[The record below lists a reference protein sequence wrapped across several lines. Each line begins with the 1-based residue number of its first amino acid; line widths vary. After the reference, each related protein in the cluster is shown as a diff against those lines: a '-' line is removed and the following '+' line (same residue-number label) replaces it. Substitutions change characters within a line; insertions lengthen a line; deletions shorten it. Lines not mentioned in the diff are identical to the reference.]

1 MVTKDKSLRI
11 VITGAESTGKTE
23 IAKKLASHFNGILI
37 PELAREYVETLDR
50 HYSFDDVVQI
60 AHQQISVEKELSDTS
75 GIIIF
80 DTWLILTKIW
90 FQEVYQQVPYWV
102 ETYINAHPPDFFLVC
117 ENDLEWVYDPVRENK
132 DKRDYLQAL
141 YISEIEKLGKPWCKI
156 GGKGEQRTLN
166 AIKTIETFLKDR

>member
-1 MVTKDKSLRI
+1 MKDKQFKI

-23 IAKKLASHFNGILI
+23 LAKRLAIHFKGELI
-37 PELAREYVETLDR
+37 PELAREHIEKLDR
-50 HYSFDDVVQI
+50 PYRFDDVALI
-60 AHQQISVEKELSDTS
+60 ARQQISVENELAKEM
-75 GIIIF
+75 GMVFF

-90 FQEVYQQVPYWV
+90 FQEVYQQVPDWV

-117 ENDLEWVYDPVRENK
+117 ENDLDWVYDPVRENK

-141 YISEIEKLGKPWCKI
+141 YISEIEKLGNPWRRV

-166 AIKTIETFLKDR
+166 AIQAIETFLKNR